1 MEQNQIHFFVEC
13 TISEGNLD
21 NFKDKAREI
30 ITLIQDNEPNTKKYQ
45 WYLNREG
52 TKCIIHEV
60 YPDSEVML
68 AHGRVKDFRKMLSQM
83 VKIAPIT
90 GFYVLG
96 DLTEEAKQVMT
107 GSSGDNIY
115 ASFAGFTR

>member
-1 MEQNQIHFFVEC
+1 MKQNQINFFVEC

-21 NFKDKAREI
+21 NFKDIARKI
-30 ITLIQDNEPNTKKYQ
+30 SNLIQDNEHDTKTYQ

-90 GFYVLG
+90 SFYVLG
-96 DLTEEAKQVMT
+96 DLTEEAKKIMT

-115 ASFAGFTR
+115 SSFIGFTR

>member
-1 MEQNQIHFFVEC
+1 MKQNQIHFFVEC

-21 NFKDKAREI
+21 NFKDIARKI
-30 ITLIQDNEPNTKKYQ
+30 SNLIQDNEPDTKTYQ

-90 GFYVLG
+90 SFSVLG
-96 DLTEEAKQVMT
+96 DLTEEAKKVMT

-115 ASFAGFTR
+115 SSFTGFTR

>member
-1 MEQNQIHFFVEC
+1 MKQNQIHFFVEC

-21 NFKDKAREI
+21 NFKDIARKI
-30 ITLIQDNEPNTKKYQ
+30 SNLIQDNEPDTKTYQ

-68 AHGRVKDFRKMLSQM
+68 AHGRVTDFRKMLSQM

-90 GFYVLG
+90 SFYVLG
-96 DLTEEAKQVMT
+96 DLTEEAKKVMT

-115 ASFAGFTR
+115 SSFTGFTR

>member
-1 MEQNQIHFFVEC
+1 MKQNQIHFFVEC

-21 NFKDKAREI
+21 NFKDIARKI
-30 ITLIQDNEPNTKKYQ
+30 STLIQDNEPNTKTYQ

-90 GFYVLG
+90 SFYVLG
-96 DLTEEAKQVMT
+96 DLTEEAKKVMT

-115 ASFAGFTR
+115 SSFTGFTR

>member
-1 MEQNQIHFFVEC
+1 MSN
-13 TISEGNLD
+13 
-21 NFKDKAREI
+21 
-30 ITLIQDNEPNTKKYQ
+30 LIQDNEPNTKTYQ
-45 WYLNREG
+45 LYLNREV

-90 GFYVLG
+90 SFYVLG
-96 DLTEEAKQVMT
+96 DLTEEAKKVMT

-115 ASFAGFTR
+115 SSFTGFTR